1 MTNHSGGGTP
11 QYILDFIKQIC
22 PEYPNLYLASF
33 NEELCLRDATE
44 LILSLQRQLSAAQS
58 ALAVANSRNQEEI
71 EADRAMTRALAVAET
86 AGVGGQCATCS
97 FRYWEHKGHII
108 PCPLCRAEAA
118 EARAG
123 EAREHAIEECAKMC
137 DTESLAYKQN
147 AERCRIA
154 GNNMG
159 ETGDI
164 HGELA
169 SQSCAALIR
178 RMK

>member
-1 MTNHSGGGTP
+1 MTNHSGGRTP

-123 EAREHAIEECAKMC
+123 EAEKDARRYRHMRNNAVVQDRNGPGLYWYLPRWNRDLPAGERLDAAI
-137 DTESLAYKQN
+137 D
-147 AERCRIA
+147 
-154 GNNMG
+154 
-159 ETGDI
+159 
-164 HGELA
+164 
-169 SQSCAALIR
+169 AALG
-178 RMK
+178 KET